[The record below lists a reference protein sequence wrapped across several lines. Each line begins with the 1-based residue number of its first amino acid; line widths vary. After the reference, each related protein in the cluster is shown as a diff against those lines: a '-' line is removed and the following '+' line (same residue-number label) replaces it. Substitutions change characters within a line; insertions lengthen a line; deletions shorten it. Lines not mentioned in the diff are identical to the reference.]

1 MSTIMAPGNIMD
13 KVKKSIKSLANMS
26 QIISYYEDT
35 IRIRPA
41 SGVAGEYELH

>member
-1 MSTIMAPGNIMD
+1 MD
-13 KVKKSIKSLANMS
+13 KVNIINQELGKYE
-26 QIISYYEDT
+26 QIIRNYEDT

>member
-1 MSTIMAPGNIMD
+1 MTLVNSW
-13 KVKKSIKSLANMS
+13 KSIKSVANMS
-26 QIISYYEDT
+26 QIIRHYEDT